1 MGKSYW
7 FECGRCGY
15 RAKVAGRADE
25 GLHLSIQT
33 ILCQDC
39 KELYDAVTRIRI
51 LEGSQP
57 ALHGTLRVPAPGLT
71 TELKSE
77 SMKPPSFSW
86 ALNRLRYTGE
96 KISDWLRFPLK
107 CPVSN
112 LHRVR
117 VWTEPDKCPRCGIYL
132 ERAPLAYRVWD

>member
-25 GLHLSIQT
+25 GLHLSVQT

-39 KELYDAVTRIRI
+39 RELYDAVTRLRI

-57 ALHGTLRVPAPGLT
+57 ALHGTMATAPLSV
-71 TELKSE
+71 LADAKR
-77 SMKPPSFSW
+77 PPSFQW
-86 ALNRLRYTGE
+86 ALNRLHYTGE
-96 KISDWLRFPLK
+96 KISDWLKFPLK
-107 CPVSN
+107 CPVSA
-112 LHRVR
+112 LHKVR
-117 VWTEPDKCPRCGIYL
+117 VWNDPDKCPRCGVYL
-132 ERAPLAYRVWD
+132 ERAALAYRIWD